1 MRKILG
7 LLMVLALIAAAC
19 GDDDEAAPA
28 PEPEAPAPAEP
39 EPEPEAP
46 EPEPEPEAEA
56 PEPEPEPEP
65 EAPEPEPEPE
75 ASYVVGFAQLLSSG
89 CDFCADV
96 ENGMREV
103 LEGAGHELYVLD
115 NEFDVDISVAN
126 ADLMVTKG
134 VDVYIFF
141 GPGAAYPVVLQKM
154 RDADPPI
161 PTIFMD
167 GLAPEGDDVWQFG
180 ADSPTA
186 GRAAGEWIA
195 DYVTTNWDGEI
206 DGIVSTFT
214 SDWDDYSLGRVTEA
228 MTLIGEVDSRWNMD
242 NITLVDV
249 KLEAEEAQ
257 LAFTAFL
264 NANPD
269 AGKLLIYTPTS
280 DVQALAAVAALESTG
295 RVGDAIVVSHGAD
308 VQVRPELRDCDSPVK
323 ASVGYFP
330 DRYGEFL
337 LPMITDILAGNAVEK
352 FVKVQHEAVTC
363 ENVSTFYPE

>member
-7 LLMVLALIAAAC
+7 LLMVLALVAAAC
-19 GDDDEAAPA
+19 GDDDEATPA
-28 PEPEAPAPAEP
+28 PEPEAPAAAEPEPEPEAPAATEPEPEPAPAEP
-39 EPEPEAP
+39 EPEPAP
-46 EPEPEPEAEA
+46 A
-56 PEPEPEPEP
+56 
-65 EAPEPEPEPE
+65 EPEPE

-96 ENGMREV
+96 ENGMREE

-154 RDADPPI
+154 RNADPPI

-186 GRAAGEWIA
+186 GRAGGKFIA
-195 DYVTTNWDGEI
+195 DYVTENWDGEI

-269 AGKLLIYTPTS
+269 ATKLLIYTPTN

-330 DRYGEFL
+330 NRYGEFL
-337 LPMITDILAGNAVEK
+337 LPMITDILAGNPVEK
-352 FVKVQHEAVTC
+352 FVTVQHEAVTC
-363 ENVSTFYPE
+363 ENISTFYPE